1 MKWSENSTVGRD
13 LLNHIMFI
21 IIGLSVGFVVSLY
34 TVFSFLDAFQLKVFM
49 ALVFV
54 FSIVT
59 SLVIH
64 LFCKIFKGTGGYAD
78 TFKGYTT
85 GIFPLIL
92 VLPFLALEGYFL
104 LVPAIALFYSFYI
117 MSDELETLHDGTMYQ
132 ALVLPFLLIIFEL
145 HLVRLLLV

>member
-1 MKWSENSTVGRD
+1 MKWSENSTIGRD

-34 TVFSFLDAFQLKVFM
+34 TTFSFLDVFQLKVFVG
-49 ALVFV
+49 LVLF

-64 LFCKIFKGTGGYAD
+64 GFCKMFKGTGGYGD

-92 VLPFLALEGYFL
+92 TLPFLALEGYFL
-104 LVPAIALFYSFYI
+104 VVPAIALFYSFYI
-117 MSDELETLHDGTMYQ
+117 MSDELEILHDGTMYQ
-132 ALVLPFLLIIFEL
+132 ALVLPYLLIIAL
-145 HLVRLLLV
+145 LYYGRLLLI